1 MSKRKRGL
9 LLTAAAVIMCA
20 GAAKADEINIWNDL
34 WLDAVRTNPT
44 PPTEIS
50 RKGAMLTSAMYDAYM
65 NIAKTHQ
72 HCIVK
77 APASSTASKDA
88 AMAVAAHGVLSHL
101 YPAKS
106 GVFDAQLAASLAGI
120 APGASKNE
128 GMALGGIVAAGVIA
142 NRANDNSDLPTDYTH
157 GTNPGDYQPT
167 WPDFNPSPYTPRW
180 GEVTPW
186 ALPSGSQFRPNGIGG
201 YTDMP
206 SFLASDLYTQNF
218 NEVKELGGV
227 NSATRTVDQTRM
239 GFFWAN
245 DVNGTYKPPGHLNN
259 ITREVADQQGLSQGE
274 RVRLLALVH
283 LAMADA
289 GIAAWDAKYGI
300 GMDLWRPITGIQQA
314 DTDGNPNTIADPD
327 WEPLNGFSPP
337 FPAWVSGH
345 ATFGAAHAAIMAAF
359 FGTDNISFSITSEDP
374 FYAALFPPGEV
385 EPRHFD
391 SFTQAAIENW
401 RSRVYIGVH
410 WDIDGYEGFMLGQQV
425 GNYIFDTMLLVPAP
439 GAATMFALGGLFVV
453 RRRRSA

>member
-9 LLTAAAVIMCA
+9 LLTVAAVVMCA

-34 WLDAVRTNPT
+34 WLDAIRSNPAS
-44 PPTEIS
+44 PGEIS
-50 RKGAMLTSAMYDAYM
+50 RAGAMLTSAMYDAYM

-77 APASSTASKDA
+77 APASSTASKEA
-88 AMAVAAHGVLSHL
+88 AMAVAAHGILTHI
-101 YPAKS
+101 YPAKTA
-106 GVFDAQLAASLAGI
+106 VFDAQLASSLAGI

-128 GMALGGIVAAGVIA
+128 GMALGGLVATGVIA
-142 NRANDNSDLPTDYTH
+142 NRAGDGVDLPMDYTH
-157 GTNPGDYQPT
+157 GANPGDYRPT
-167 WPDFNPSPYTPRW
+167 WPDFNPNPFTPKW

-186 ALPSGSQFRPNGIGG
+186 ALQSGSQFRPNGVLG

-206 SFLASDLYTQNF
+206 SLLASPEYAAAY
-218 NEVKELGGV
+218 NEVKDLGAK
-227 NSATRTVDQTRM
+227 NSASRTEDQTRI

-245 DVNGTYKPPGHLNN
+245 DVDGTYKPPGHLNN
-259 ITREVADQQGLSQGE
+259 ITREVADQQGLSVGE
-274 RVRLLALVH
+274 RVRLMALVH

-289 GIAAWDAKYGI
+289 GIAAWDAKYLA
-300 GMDLWRPITGIQQA
+300 GMDLWRPVTGIREG
-314 DTDGNPNTIADPD
+314 DTDGNPDTQGDPN

-345 ATFGAAHAAIMAAF
+345 ATFGAAHAAVMAAF

-374 FYAALFPPGEV
+374 FYADLFGGGEV
-385 EPRHFD
+385 EAREFD

-401 RSRVYIGVH
+401 RSRIYIGVH
-410 WDIDGYEGFMLGQQV
+410 WDFDGYEGFLLGQQI
-425 GNYIFDTMLLVPAP
+425 GNYVFDTMLLVPAP
-439 GAATMFALGGLFVV
+439 GAVTMFALGGFFAV